1 MQGIQV
7 SSIGSWVDLDGYH
20 QPIEINRR
28 PIMVSRFF
36 TFFQTGI
43 WHIHL
48 KNLPLIEAVSMKC
61 LRVIL
66 LAFRGFLRDNCQK
79 TASVLTYY
87 SLLNV
92 VPVVAVAFAMAKG
105 FGLQK
110 LVEKRILEMAT
121 KADWQENITTQIISF
136 SHNLLEQAKG
146 GLIAGVGVVLLLW
159 TVISIMSKIE
169 GSFNEIWEIRK
180 PRTLIRKFSDYMAI
194 MILAPVLL
202 IISSSATVLVASQV
216 KVIINKI
223 AVLGVFSKVIFL
235 LLNLLPY
242 ASIWVLLTTLYLVM
256 PNTRIPVRSAILGG
270 VTAGTIVQIVQWIY
284 IKFQI
289 GVASYGAIYG
299 SFAALPLF
307 LGMLQMSWMIVLFG
321 AEIANAS
328 EHYETYGF
336 HPDYSRLSVSSK
348 KILMLRIF
356 HLLTKK
362 FSQGERPLSARQI
375 SQVLEI
381 PVRLVRQFLLEL
393 IEVGLVVE
401 TATGGKSGI
410 GFQPG
415 RTIENITVK
424 FALDEYEKF
433 GTTKI
438 PDDRSDESKKIS
450 KFLKDISETIEK
462 SPANVHVKEI

>member
-1 MQGIQV
+1 
-7 SSIGSWVDLDGYH
+7 
-20 QPIEINRR
+20 
-28 PIMVSRFF
+28 MVSRLL
-36 TFFQTGI
+36 TFFKTGI
-43 WHIHL
+43 WEIQL
-48 KNLPLIEAVSMKC
+48 KNLSPIEAFSIKY
-61 LRVIL
+61 LRIIL
-66 LAFRGFLRDNCQK
+66 LASRGFVRDNCQK

-105 FGLQK
+105 FGLEK
-110 LVEKRILEMAT
+110 LIEKQILEMAE
-121 KADWQENITTQIISF
+121 KANWQADITTQIISF
-136 SHNLLEQAKG
+136 SHNLLNQAKG
-146 GLIAGVGVVLLLW
+146 GLIAGVGIVLLLW
-159 TVISIMSKIE
+159 TVISIMGKIE
-169 GSFNEIWEIRK
+169 ESLNEIWEIK
-180 PRTLIRKFSDYMAI
+180 KARTMIRKFSDYMAI
-194 MILAPVLL
+194 MVLGPVLL
-202 IISSSATVLVASQV
+202 IISSSATILVASQV
-216 KVIINKI
+216 KVIVDKI

-242 ASIWVLLTTLYLVM
+242 ASIWVLFTMLYLIM
-256 PNTRIPVRSAILGG
+256 PNTKIPMRSAILGG
-270 VTAGTIVQIVQWIY
+270 VAAGTIAQIIQWIY

-321 AEIANAS
+321 AEIANAN

-336 HPDYSRLSVSSK
+336 HPDYSGMSASSK

-362 FSQGERPLSARQI
+362 FSLGEKPLSAHQI
-375 SQVLEI
+375 AHALEI

-393 IEVGLVVE
+393 SDVGLVVE
-401 TATGGKSGI
+401 TVKGI
-410 GFQPG
+410 KGDVAFQPG

-424 FALDEYEKF
+424 FALDEYEKY

-438 PDDRSDESKKIS
+438 PDYQSDESEKIS
-450 KFLKDISETIEK
+450 RYLKDISETIEK
-462 SPANVHVKEI
+462 SPANVRVKEI